1 MKPGVK
7 TKVLMLS
14 ATPVNN
20 RFHSGSPCVAGADT
34 KIRKID
40 CENRKRNVE
49 GTAAKEEIRTAHSA
63 A

>member
-34 KIRKID
+34 KID
-40 CENRKRNVE
+40 CENKKRNVE
-49 GTAAKEEIRTAHSA
+49 RTAAKEEI
-63 A
+63 

>member
-20 RFHSGSPCVAGADT
+20 RFHSGSPCVTGADT

-49 GTAAKEEIRTAHSA
+49 GTAAKEEI
-63 A
+63 